1 MSKIALLY
9 NSPLS
14 EYISQL
20 NSSRKIDFT
29 KEALKMAPEYFW
41 HVPASSTGKHHPSFA
56 QGEGGLVR
64 HTLAALEVVNQLL
77 MAYPQIEEDQDN
89 IIIAIILHDTIKRGY
104 PDTGKTVEEHPSLPR
119 KYYQKLSGI
128 IGEED
133 YTRIMDLI
141 ETHMGIWYVPPKA
154 EYGRI
159 SPAEIVHLADFIASK
174 TFLNNWISGREK
186 NIIVSKR
193 S

>member
-64 HTLAALEVVNQLL
+64 HTLAALEVANHLL
-77 MAYPQIEEDQDN
+77 SAYPQTEENQDN
-89 IIIAIILHDTIKRGY
+89 IIIALILHDTIKRGC
-104 PDTGKTVEEHPSLPR
+104 PDTGRTVEEHPSLPR
-119 KYYQKLSGI
+119 EYYKNLTAM
-128 IGEED
+128 IGEEE

-141 ETHMGIWYVPPKA
+141 ETHMGIWYIPPKP
-154 EYGRI
+154 EHSRI

-174 TFLNNWISGREK
+174 TLFK
-186 NIIVSKR
+186 NLRCSAG
-193 S
+193 SEDSL

>member
-1 MSKIALLY
+1 MSKITLLM
-9 NSPLS
+9 NSGLN
-14 EYISQL
+14 EYLPQIRSVKKL
-20 NSSRKIDFT
+20 DFT

-41 HVPASSTGKHHPSFA
+41 HIPASSTGKHHPSFA

-64 HTLAALEVVNQLL
+64 HTLAALEVANQLL
-77 MAYPQIEEDQDN
+77 RGYPQTEEDRDN
-89 IIIAIILHDTIKRGY
+89 IIIALILHDTIKRDY

-119 KYYQKLSGI
+119 KYYQNLAVM

-133 YTRIMDLI
+133 YTHIMDLI
-141 ETHMGIWYVPPKA
+141 ETHMGIWYVSPKP

-174 TFLNNWISGREK
+174 NWISNHGK
-186 NIIVSKR
+186 NVKVC
-193 S
+193 

>member
-20 NSSRKIDFT
+20 NSSRKIDFA

-41 HVPASSTGKHHPSFA
+41 HIPASSTGKHHPSFT
-56 QGEGGLVR
+56 QEEGGLVR
-64 HTLAALEVVNQLL
+64 HTLAALEVANQLL
-77 MAYPQIEEDQDN
+77 IAYPQEERDRDN
-89 IIIAIILHDTIKRGY
+89 IIIALILHDTIKRGY

-119 KYYQKLSGI
+119 EYYKKLTTM
-128 IGEED
+128 IGEEE

-141 ETHMGIWYVPPKA
+141 ETHMGIWYIYPKP

-174 TFLNNWISGREK
+174 TLFENW
-186 NIIVSKR
+186 R
-193 S
+193 SNYKKTTKVC